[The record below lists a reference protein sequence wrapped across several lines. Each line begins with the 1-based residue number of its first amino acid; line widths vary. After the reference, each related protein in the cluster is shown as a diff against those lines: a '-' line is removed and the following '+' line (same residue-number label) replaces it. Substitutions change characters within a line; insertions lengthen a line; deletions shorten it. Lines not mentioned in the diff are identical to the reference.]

1 MSGPT
6 AIVAIIGAMAAL
18 VLALR
23 GLQSHHLPFE
33 KKAQMAVIW
42 ALIIIGLAFVLGRMG
57 A

>member
-1 MSGPT
+1 MSGPA